1 MPPLDTT
8 AKASLP
14 PLRPAD
20 EQAASPSSTS
30 PTSPTSPRKRPGS
43 ITLPAPPELAHDPEP
58 DTNTLA
64 ILLPHQAFFAPA
76 SLAILKDAFAA
87 YGTLAHWAPVRAF
100 GRVIA
105 VYTQDAAAAAARRE
119 ADGLKLDVALVDVD
133 EGGDEKESGEAGG
146 KGKAAVSGGEKK
158 EGGSEGYFSH
168 SRKSSRGSKKQ

>member
-14 PLRPAD
+14 PLVSD
-20 EQAASPSSTS
+20 EASTSSPSAASPT
-30 PTSPTSPRKRPGS
+30 RQRPGS
-43 ITLPAPPELAHDPEP
+43 ITLPAPPALEHDPEP

-87 YGTLAHWAPVRAF
+87 YGTLAHWAPVRGF

-105 VYTQDAAAAAARRE
+105 VYTDDGAAAAARRE

-133 EGGDEKESGEAGG
+133 AEGAGDGEA
-146 KGKAAVSGGEKK
+146 SRSE
-158 EGGSEGYFSH
+158 ERREEERRDEGYFSHSRSH
-168 SRKSSRGSKKQ
+168 SRKSSRGSNKG